1 MADNKTYEGQ
11 TYTNGSAVK
20 LIAIGEPIKN
30 SIECKCLICGEINS
44 YKISDLKNNN
54 ILACKSC
61 RAGLKIGDIIDT
73 LEITGYTTINGK
85 FSCRCACKK
94 CGKEF
99 ALQPA
104 VLKQKGFKCRVC
116 NKEVQANTSTNTS
129 AEPNKPFGL
138 GTTPMIRPRV
148 LAKAVA
154 RPAETKPKP
163 VEEPKSPKKAPKN
176 IVGNLNSF
184 ERHPRISQR
193 YGTIGDF
200 IFVEKEQRATKTGMR
215 VNELLKG
222 QCIHCGCSTLKS
234 EKDFE
239 KDEYKCKKCNKI
251 KEDKRNIIRN
261 GNWVGYIKHNIE
273 VVRTTVDSN
282 GTVIADTKCLAC
294 GYEMSLPIVALLTEP
309 DITCLNCGDT
319 KIKMECPLCHKPH
332 ITTTLRNLYRVSESA
347 RYAPCPN
354 RNEEVPYS
362 EIVLEHESK
371 TRLENIRKKYKGYTL
386 AERIPAHEDVP
397 ELFKFQEGYT
407 GTDGE
412 RYNTCMCSVHNKLMV
427 LRDDEIL
434 AYKHEF
440 CADPRMLPYNPKIK
454 PKKLH

>member
-1 MADNKTYEGQ
+1 MTDNKTYDGQ
-11 TYTNGSAVK
+11 VYTNGNAVK
-20 LIAIGEPIKN
+20 LVAIGEPVKN
-30 SIECKCLICGEINS
+30 SIECKCLICGETNS

-61 RAGLKIGDIIDT
+61 KAGLKIGDTINT
-73 LEITGYTTINGK
+73 LEITGYTTVNGK
-85 FSCRCACKK
+85 FSCRCTCKN

-116 NKEVQANTSTNTS
+116 NKTTQPSISQNISNELS
-129 AEPNKPFGL
+129 KPFEL
-138 GTTPMIRPRV
+138 GSSPMIRPR
-148 LAKAVA
+148 AIA
-154 RPAETKPKP
+154 RPAIKPVEVKQEP
-163 VEEPKSPKKAPKN
+163 VEEPKSSKKLPKN

-184 ERHPRISQR
+184 ESKPKALMR

-200 IFVEKEQRATKTGMR
+200 IFVDKEQRATKTGMR

-222 QCIHCGCSTLKS
+222 QCINCGCSTLKS
-234 EKDFE
+234 EKDFK
-239 KDEYKCKKCNKI
+239 KDEYKCKKCEKI
-251 KEDKRNIIRN
+251 KGDKRNIIRN
-261 GNWVGYIKHNIE
+261 GNWVGYTKHNIE

-294 GYEMSLPIVALLTEP
+294 GYEMTLPIVALLTEP

-332 ITTTLRNLYRVSESA
+332 ITTTLRNLYKVSSSV

-354 RNEEVPYS
+354 KNEEVPYS

-386 AERIPAHEDVP
+386 AERIPAHEQVP
-397 ELFKFQEGYT
+397 ELFKFQEGYI

-412 RYNTCMCSVHNKLMV
+412 KYSTCMCSVHNKLMV

-434 AYKHEF
+434 TYNHEF

-454 PKKLH
+454 PKKLL